1 VGVSGA
7 VSLERVAFHPINEN
21 ELASC
26 STDGFVRFWD
36 VRSKASVGAVQVGEQ
51 PFTLAW
57 RPDGTE
63 IVAGRKVRLGVG
75 GQHVVHTLTKCR
87 TTRSYE

>member
-1 VGVSGA
+1 MKNSTELRTTGVA
-7 VSLERVAFHPINEN
+7 PNVMLERVAFHPINEN

-36 VRSKASVGAVQVGEQ
+36 VRTKASVGEVKLMTGER

-57 RPDGTE
+57 KPDGTD
-63 IVAGRKVRLGVG
+63 IVAGTEVSTGQLGAG
-75 GQHVVHTLTKCR
+75 VH
-87 TTRSYE
+87 